1 MTLSTKPAPFGK
13 KCRAYGVGPE
23 CRRDREANHNPC
35 PASDDDRSGRL
46 LVASVLRPIT
56 PNIRKLLNLRKKPL
70 H

>member
-46 LVASVLRPIT
+46 LAAILHQSDLALT
-56 PNIRKLLNLRKKPL
+56 PS